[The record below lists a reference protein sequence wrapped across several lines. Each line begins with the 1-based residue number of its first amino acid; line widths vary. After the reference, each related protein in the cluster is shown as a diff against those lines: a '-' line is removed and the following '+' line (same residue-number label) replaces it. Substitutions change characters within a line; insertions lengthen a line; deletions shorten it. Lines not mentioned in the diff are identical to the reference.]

1 MITIKDV
8 AQDAGVSTAT
18 VSRVLNK
25 DLKVSDEKRRAVTT
39 SIARLKYRLYPA
51 ARSLKMGKSKTV
63 GVIAPELSNYFFM
76 FLCECFERV
85 LHQAGYSMILCCSN
99 NSVEVEKK
107 RLDYLASQ
115 FVDGIIAIPVSPV
128 YSHFKRVH
136 KDIPLVLVDRNF
148 SGLSTDCVLVDNSG
162 GSREAVSALI
172 TDGFR
177 RIAFIG
183 GDTDSMTSHERFD
196 GYSQALHKAGC
207 EIDDNLVVQTGM
219 NLEGGY
225 KAMDSMLSLPL
236 PPDAY
241 FCVNLM
247 VTLGAAKRVME
258 ESESVQKKI
267 VFAAF
272 DDVYYSSL
280 ISWCRYFVAQPMQDI
295 GTKAAELMIER
306 ICNPEREYCEIRLP
320 TTLIRR

>member
-128 YSHFKRVH
+128 YRHFKRVQE
-136 KDIPLVLVDRNF
+136 DIPLVLVDRNF
-148 SGLSTDCVLVDNSG
+148 DAFNADCVLVDNTG
-162 GSREAVSALI
+162 GSYKAVEAVSFL
-172 TDGFR
+172 
-177 RIAFIG
+177 
-183 GDTDSMTSHERFD
+183 SH
-196 GYSQALHKAGC
+196 A
-207 EIDDNLVVQTGM
+207 
-219 NLEGGY
+219 
-225 KAMDSMLSLPL
+225 
-236 PPDAY
+236 
-241 FCVNLM
+241 
-247 VTLGAAKRVME
+247 
-258 ESESVQKKI
+258 
-267 VFAAF
+267 
-272 DDVYYSSL
+272 
-280 ISWCRYFVAQPMQDI
+280 
-295 GTKAAELMIER
+295 
-306 ICNPEREYCEIRLP
+306 IRASFSAC
-320 TTLIRR
+320 T